1 MDRNNILGFIFIFA
15 ILAGSFYFLKPS
27 DAEIKKEQQHQDSI
41 KRAKDG
47 LAPISD
53 SLKAATTVT
62 PAVADSVLLSQPFGA
77 ASVGSE
83 QIVTLENELIKVNLT
98 NKGGRVKSVE
108 LKGETNFDGSK
119 LILFEGNDNRFGLE
133 FNIPGKAVK
142 TNDLFFQAQG
152 ASVSVAG
159 QDSKSVT
166 MRLSYAA
173 DKYIDYIYTLKGN
186 DYNVQFD
193 IKTVG
198 IGSLVDVNSNKVL
211 LNWETTLLQ
220 KERNVKSE
228 REKSAIFYR
237 EDDGSVDHL
246 SESSDD
252 EEKIEKKLSWIAFKQ
267 HFFSSILTS
276 KEGFVNADL
285 KSTLITQDSVVKHY
299 RATTELALNK
309 QNDSHHGFSFFFGP
323 NKYKTLKAEGN
334 GFEKIINMGWGPM
347 GWINKFITVPI
358 FDFLDGFNMNYGIVI
373 LILTLFLK
381 LLMFPLTYKSYQ
393 SMGKMRVLKP
403 QLDEIKAKVGDDNP
417 MLLQQEQ
424 MKLYKQAGVNP
435 LGGCL
440 PLLLQMPFTL
450 AFFFFFPNLFELR
463 GESFLW
469 IKDLST
475 YDAPITFAPLPL
487 LGVDHISFMCILMT
501 LTTLLTTWYNN
512 STSGAVNNQMKYI
525 GYIMPLVFFFV
536 LNSFP
541 AGLNYYY
548 FLSAVLTFLTQVII
562 RQFVNDDKILAGIEA
577 NKKKPKAE
585 KKQSSFQKKMEEM
598 MRAQQAAQQNK
609 DKK

>member
-1 MDRNNILGFIFIFA
+1 MDRNNILGFVLIFA
-15 ILAGSFYFLKPS
+15 ILAGSFYLLKPS
-27 DAEIKKEQQHQDSI
+27 QDEIKKEQQVQDSI
-41 KRAKDG
+41 KRAKEG

-53 SLKAATTVT
+53 SLKATVEA
-62 PAVADSVLLSQPFGA
+62 PKVADSVLMTQPFGA
-77 ASVGSE
+77 ASVGTE
-83 QIVTLENELIKVNLT
+83 QIVTLENELLKVNVSS
-98 NKGGRVKSVE
+98 KGGRVKSVE

-119 LILFEGNDNRFGLE
+119 LILFDGDENRFGLE

-152 ASVSVAG
+152 ASFTVAG
-159 QDSKSVT
+159 QDSKSLT

-198 IGSLVDVNSNKVL
+198 IGSLVDVSSKKML
-211 LNWETTLLQ
+211 LNWETTLKQ
-220 KERNVKSE
+220 KERNAKSE
-228 REKSAIFYR
+228 REKSTIFYK
-237 EDDGSVDHL
+237 EVDGGVDHL
-246 SESSDD
+246 SESGDEKEII
-252 EEKIEKKLSWIAFKQ
+252 EEKVSWIAFKQ
-267 HFFSSILTS
+267 HFFSSVLTS
-276 KEGFVNADL
+276 KEGLNNPELAITFL
-285 KSTLITQDSVVKHY
+285 TQDSVVKNY
-299 RATTELALNK
+299 KANAELTFNQ
-309 QNDSHHGFSFFFGP
+309 QNDAQYGFSFFFGP

-334 GFEKIINMGWGPM
+334 GFDKIINMGWGPM

-487 LGVDHISFMCILMT
+487 LGVDHISFMCVLMT

-562 RQFVNDDKILAGIEA
+562 RQFVNDDKILASIEA
-577 NKKKPKAE
+577 NKKKPKEE

-598 MRAQQAAQQNK
+598 MRQQQAAQQNK
-609 DKK
+609 NKK

>member
-1 MDRNNILGFIFIFA
+1 MDRNNILGFVFIFA
-15 ILAGSFYFLKPS
+15 ILAGSFWLMKPS
-27 DAEIKKEQQHQDSI
+27 QDEIKKEQQLQDSI

-53 SLKAATTVT
+53 SLKAVKET
-62 PAVADSVLLSQPFGA
+62 PKVADSVLLAQPFGA
-77 ASVGSE
+77 ASVGTE
-83 QIVTLENELIKVNLT
+83 QIVTIENELLKVNVSS
-98 NKGGRVKSVE
+98 KGGRVKSVE

-119 LILFEGNDNRFGLE
+119 LVLFDGDDNKFGLE

-152 ASVSVAG
+152 AGFTVAG
-159 QDSKSVT
+159 QDAKSLT
-166 MRLSYAA
+166 MRLSYAP
-173 DKYIDYIYTLKGN
+173 DKYIDYIYTLAGN
-186 DYNVQFD
+186 NYNVQFD

-198 IGSLVDVNSNKVL
+198 IGNLVDVSSKKML
-211 LNWETTLLQ
+211 LNWETTLKQ
-220 KERNVKSE
+220 KERNAKSE
-228 REKSAIFYR
+228 REKSTIFYK
-237 EDDGSVDHL
+237 EADGSVDHL
-246 SESSDD
+246 SESSDEKETI
-252 EEKIEKKLSWIAFKQ
+252 EEKVSWIAFKQ
-267 HFFSSILTS
+267 HFFSTVLTS
-276 KEGFVNADL
+276 KEGFNNPELAV
-285 KSTLITQDSVVKHY
+285 TFITQDSIVKNY
-299 RATTELALNK
+299 RANAELTFNQ
-309 QNDSHHGFSFFFGP
+309 QNDAQYGFSFFFGP

-334 GFEKIINMGWGPM
+334 GFDKIINMGWGPM

-469 IKDLST
+469 VKDLST
-475 YDAPITFAPLPL
+475 YDAPITFAPIF
-487 LGVDHISFMCILMT
+487 GVDHISFMCILMT

-525 GYIMPLVFFFV
+525 GYIMPLIFFFV

-562 RQFVNDDKILAGIEA
+562 RQFVNDDKILASIEA
-577 NKKKPKAE
+577 NKKKPQGE

-598 MRAQQAAQQNK
+598 MRQQQAAQQNK
-609 DKK
+609 KK

>member
-1 MDRNNILGFIFIFA
+1 MDRNNILGFVFIFA
-15 ILAGSFYFLKPS
+15 ILAGSFWLMKPS
-27 DAEIKKEQQHQDSI
+27 QDEIKKEQQLQDSI

-53 SLKAATTVT
+53 SLKAVKET
-62 PAVADSVLLSQPFGA
+62 PKVADSVLLAQPFGA
-77 ASVGSE
+77 ASVGTE
-83 QIVTLENELIKVNLT
+83 QIVTIENELLKVNVSS
-98 NKGGRVKSVE
+98 KGGRVKSVE

-119 LILFEGNDNRFGLE
+119 LVLFDGDDNKFGLE

-152 ASVSVAG
+152 AGFTVAG
-159 QDSKSVT
+159 QDAKSLT
-166 MRLSYAA
+166 MRLSYAP
-173 DKYIDYIYTLKGN
+173 DKYIDYIYTLAGN
-186 DYNVQFD
+186 NYNVQFD

-198 IGSLVDVNSNKVL
+198 IGNLVDVSSKKML
-211 LNWETTLLQ
+211 LNWETTLKQ
-220 KERNVKSE
+220 KERNAKSE
-228 REKSAIFYR
+228 REKSTIFYK
-237 EDDGSVDHL
+237 EADGSVDHL
-246 SESSDD
+246 SESSDEKEII
-252 EEKIEKKLSWIAFKQ
+252 EEKVSWIAFKQ
-267 HFFSSILTS
+267 HFFSTVLTS
-276 KEGFVNADL
+276 KEGFNNPELAV
-285 KSTLITQDSVVKHY
+285 TFITQDSVVKNY
-299 RATTELALNK
+299 RANAELTFNQ
-309 QNDSHHGFSFFFGP
+309 QNDAQYGFSFFFGP

-334 GFEKIINMGWGPM
+334 GFDKIINMGWGPM

-469 IKDLST
+469 VKDLST
-475 YDAPITFAPLPL
+475 YDAPITFAPIF
-487 LGVDHISFMCILMT
+487 GVDHISFMCILMT

-525 GYIMPLVFFFV
+525 GYIMPLIFFFV

-562 RQFVNDDKILAGIEA
+562 RQFVNDDKILASIEA
-577 NKKKPKAE
+577 NKKKPQGE
-585 KKQSSFQKKMEEM
+585 KKQSCFQKKMEEM
-598 MRAQQAAQQNK
+598 MRQQQAAQQNK
-609 DKK
+609 KK